1 MANHI
6 ASLRVCGDWSLR
18 VCSLF
23 HIQTATV
30 LLCSL
35 LSPCDHGTGHFT
47 QMDTWEL
54 PNKDEG
60 PVVKQKVVKMKF

>member
-1 MANHI
+1 MTQSKGLPQA
-6 ASLRVCGDWSLR
+6 
-18 VCSLF
+18 
-23 HIQTATV
+23 
-30 LLCSL
+30 
-35 LSPCDHGTGHFT
+35 CDHGTGHFT